1 MVNILVPDGRVVDL
15 DEHARHRGREGVSV
29 MQKLVTIRL
38 EAPTKFNASKRHGEV
53 EEHLQLQQYLD
64 DGWVI
69 GSVAGLGGYYGGWVI
84 VSLEKESEG

>member
-1 MVNILVPDGRVVDL
+1 MGRVVDPGE
-15 DEHARHRGREGVSV
+15 DATHRDREGVSM

-38 EAPTKFNASKRHGEV
+38 ETPTMFNPSKRHGEV
-53 EEHLQLQQYLD
+53 EEHLQRYLD

-84 VSLEKESEG
+84 VALEKESEG

>member
-1 MVNILVPDGRVVDL
+1 VADGRVVDL
-15 DEHARHRGREGVSV
+15 DEHARHIEGVSM

-38 EAPTKFNASKRHGEV
+38 EAPAAFNPSKRHGAV
-53 EEHLQLQQYLD
+53 EEHLQRYLD

-84 VSLEKESEG
+84 VSLEKESER